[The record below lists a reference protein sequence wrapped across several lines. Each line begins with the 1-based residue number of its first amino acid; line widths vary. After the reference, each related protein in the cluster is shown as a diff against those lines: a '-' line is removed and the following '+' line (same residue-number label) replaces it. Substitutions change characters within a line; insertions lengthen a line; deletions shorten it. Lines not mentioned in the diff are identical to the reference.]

1 VTDGIVMLN
10 KFGMVA
16 VVELTEVTARS
27 VLGVESDALGE
38 KDPEN
43 EFWMTVI

>member
-1 VTDGIVMLN
+1 MLN

-16 VVELTEVTARS
+16 VVELTEVTVRS
-27 VLGVESDALGE
+27 VLGVESAALGE

-43 EFWMTVI
+43 GFRMTVI